1 MMKFMDKYEDV
12 INNAFLTLIS
22 VLMMGTILMVC
33 IAVIPGLGAEAIFM
47 TIIMWFMSIIVIGY
61 CGYGLLK
68 AIEEVRSK

>member
-12 INNAFLTLIS
+12 INSAFLTLIS

-33 IAVIPGLGAEAIFM
+33 IAVIPSMGASAIFV
-47 TIIMWFMSIIVIGY
+47 TVIMWFMSIIVIAY

-68 AIEEVRSK
+68 ALEEVQSK